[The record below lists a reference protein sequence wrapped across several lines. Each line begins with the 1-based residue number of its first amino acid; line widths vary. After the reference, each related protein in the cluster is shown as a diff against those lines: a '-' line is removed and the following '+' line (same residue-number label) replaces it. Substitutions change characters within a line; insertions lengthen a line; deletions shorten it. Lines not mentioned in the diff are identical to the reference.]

1 MENNINEQKIIDL
14 RKIVMTI
21 WEERKK
27 FYKVWAWTFVL
38 SCIWIFPQPRF
49 YTSSVTL
56 APEIN
61 GEDVGGLSSIAS
73 SFGFNIGG
81 MTGQDAIYPELYPE
95 LFGSPEFIVSLY
107 GIQIKTMGKED
118 EESIETNYYTYI
130 RKHQK
135 KNWLTLPFNW
145 AKQRISDLI
154 SPKKPSSDNIADINP
169 SMMSYSDYMLMQ
181 AIMEN
186 IGCAVDKKTSVIT
199 ISVTDQDPLVCTL
212 MADSVKEHLQN
223 FIIRYRTSKAKEDV
237 AHYQL
242 MRDSAEVEYN
252 KAMEKYSRFCDS
264 HMNTILQAYQS
275 ERDKL
280 ESDMMLKQNTLAAME
295 TQLQTTKVK
304 LQEKTPA
311 FTTLKSATVPIK
323 PAGPKRM
330 IFVIGMLL
338 FTTMITSLVVNWKN
352 LFHNEV

>member
-1 MENNINEQKIIDL
+1 MGNNINEQKIIDL
-14 RKIVMTI
+14 RKIFMTI
-21 WEERKK
+21 WEKRKK

-38 SCIWIFPQPRF
+38 SCIWIFPQPR
-49 YTSSVTL
+49 YYASSVTL

-95 LFGSPEFIVSLY
+95 LFESPEFIVSLY
-107 GIQIKTMGKED
+107 GIQIKTMEKKG

-154 SPKKPSSDNIADINP
+154 SPKEPSSDNIADINP

-181 AIMEN
+181 AIMSN
-186 IGCAVDKKTSVIT
+186 IGCAVDKKTNVIT
-199 ISVTDQDPLVCTL
+199 ISVKDQDPLVCTL

-242 MRDSAEVEYN
+242 MRDSAEIEYN
-252 KAMEKYSRFCDS
+252 KAMEKYSLYCDS
-264 HMNTILQAYQS
+264 HMNTILQSYQS

-280 ESDMMLKQNTLAAME
+280 ESDMMLKQNALAAME
-295 TQLQTTKVK
+295 TQLQSTKVK

-311 FTTLKSATVPIK
+311 FTTLKSAIVPIK

-330 IFVIGMLL
+330 IFVAMMLIL
-338 FTTMITSLVVNWKN
+338 SSIVLSVWLTRKDIF
-352 LFHNEV
+352 

>member
-1 MENNINEQKIIDL
+1 MGNNINEQKIIDL
-14 RKIVMTI
+14 RKIFMTI
-21 WEERKK
+21 WEKRKK

-38 SCIWIFPQPRF
+38 SCIWIFPQPRY

-95 LFGSPEFIVSLY
+95 LFESPEFIVSLY
-107 GIQIKTMGKED
+107 GIQIKTMEKKG

-154 SPKKPSSDNIADINP
+154 SPKEPSSDNIADINP

-181 AIMEN
+181 AIMSN
-186 IGCAVDKKTSVIT
+186 INCAVDKKTNVIT
-199 ISVTDQDPLVCTL
+199 ISVKDQDPLVCTL

-242 MRDSAEVEYN
+242 MRDSAEIEYN
-252 KAMEKYSRFCDS
+252 KAMEKYSLYCDS
-264 HMNTILQAYQS
+264 HMNTILQSYQS

-280 ESDMMLKQNTLAAME
+280 ESDMMLKQNALAAME
-295 TQLQTTKVK
+295 TQLQSTKVK

-311 FTTLKSATVPIK
+311 FTTLKSAIVPIK

-330 IFVIGMLL
+330 IFVAMMLIL
-338 FTTMITSLVVNWKN
+338 SSIVLSVWLTRKDIF
-352 LFHNEV
+352 

>member
-1 MENNINEQKIIDL
+1 MENSFNEQKIIDL
-14 RKIVMTI
+14 RKIFMTI
-21 WEERKK
+21 WEKRKK

-38 SCIWIFPQPRF
+38 SCIWIFPQPRY
-49 YTSSVTL
+49 YTSDVAL
-56 APEIN
+56 APEMS

-95 LFGSPEFIVSLY
+95 LFKSPEFIVGLY
-107 GIQIKTMGKED
+107 GIQIKTMEKED

-145 AKQRISDLI
+145 AKQRISNLI
-154 SPKKPSSDNIADINP
+154 SPKEPSSDNIADINP

-186 IGCAVDKKTSVIT
+186 IGCAVDKKTNVIT
-199 ISVTDQDPLVCTL
+199 ISVKDQDPLVCTL
-212 MADSVKEHLQN
+212 MADSVKAHLQD

-237 AHYQL
+237 AHYQQ

-338 FTTMITSLVVNWKN
+338 FITMITSLVVNWKN